1 MASHPVD
8 EPSLTASTDRSN
20 RPRATLRRRGKARPL
35 ARRLAALL
43 AHRDRLL
50 AAAQAVVK
58 ERERE
63 LEMARLELRAAEYAH
78 DVLER
83 KLEEL
88 SSEWSTHGCVRA
100 SVDTW
105 TARDTSPRNP
115 PSSP

>member
-1 MASHPVD
+1 
-8 EPSLTASTDRSN
+8 
-20 RPRATLRRRGKARPL
+20 
-35 ARRLAALL
+35 
-43 AHRDRLL
+43 
-50 AAAQAVVK
+50 VK

-83 KLEEL
+83 KLEAL
-88 SSEWSTHGCVRA
+88 SSKWSTHGSVTA

-105 TARDTSPRNP
+105 TAKDSPRNP